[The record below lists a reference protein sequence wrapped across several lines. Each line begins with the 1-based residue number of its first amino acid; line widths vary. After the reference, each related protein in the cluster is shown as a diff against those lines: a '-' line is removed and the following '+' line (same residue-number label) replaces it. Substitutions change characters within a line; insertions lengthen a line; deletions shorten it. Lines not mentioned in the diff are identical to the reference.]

1 MILWLDL
8 FFYGCNKWAESNE
21 SRDRKLLNDLKIIG
35 RMYKVVVMFDLMW
48 KDTVLLI
55 GTILMHRE

>member
-1 MILWLDL
+1 MGAINGQNQMKVEIGSYLMISK
-8 FFYGCNKWAESNE
+8 FT
-21 SRDRKLLNDLKIIG
+21 G